1 MLNQLHIQNY
11 ALIQDLELKL
21 KLGLNIITGE
31 TGAGKSILLGA
42 LGLLSGKRSDVTV
55 IRGNAKKCV
64 IEGTFKID
72 SYGLDSFFEN
82 NDIEFDVNTI
92 IRREIA
98 ASGKSRS
105 FVNDSPVTL
114 SVLKELGSS
123 LIDIHSQ
130 HSNLVL
136 ADPKFSFL
144 LLDSY
149 ANQKKILA
157 NYQGEY
163 RTWQKSTKQL
173 DALLELQKKEQLNL
187 EFNQFQLKELTDAN
201 LKVGEQEELE
211 KEFEILN
218 NAEDIKEYSAEVANK
233 ILYGSKSVQN
243 TLQDCEQSLAK
254 LSEFNDDY
262 SELHTR
268 LSSAVIEIKDIA
280 EDIQDRCN
288 GLFGDANRV
297 KDIDNRLGLLF
308 GLQKKFNVSSVEY
321 LIEKREELTKTIQ
334 LVEGGD
340 EELLALQKEIALK
353 EEALSEIANK
363 LRSGRVKAAK
373 AINKE
378 VVLDLQLMGIS
389 QAQIDFEVSDCE
401 LNNYG
406 FDTVSILFSANKGKA
421 MGNLSKTASGGELS
435 RVMLSLKRIL
445 SSKSAL
451 PTIVFDEIDTG
462 VSGEVAD
469 KMGGIMK
476 SMGETM
482 QVLTITHLPQIAAK
496 GNAHYKVFKSHDT
509 EITTSQLKELNSKD
523 RIEEIAQMLSGSKI
537 TQAALDNATELLA

>member
-11 ALIQDLELKL
+11 ALIQDLELNL

-42 LGLLSGKRSDVTV
+42 LGLLSGKRSDVSV
-55 IRGNAKKCV
+55 IRGDAKKCV

-72 SYGLDSFFEN
+72 SYGLDSFFEK

-163 RTWQKSTKQL
+163 RTWQKSKKQL

-201 LKVGEQEELE
+201 LKPEEQEELE

-280 EDIQDRCN
+280 EDVQDRCN

-340 EELLALQKEIALK
+340 EELIALNKQIALK
-353 EEALSEIANK
+353 EEGLNDIAGK
-363 LRSGRVKAAK
+363 LRLGRIKAAK
-373 AINKE
+373 SINKE

-509 EITTSQLKELNSKD
+509 EITTSQLKELNPKD

>member
-55 IRGNAKKCV
+55 IRGDAKKCV

>member
-11 ALIQDLELKL
+11 ALIQDLELNL
-21 KLGLNIITGE
+21 KSGLNIITGE

-42 LGLLSGKRSDVTV
+42 LGLLSGKRADVSV
-55 IRGNAKKCV
+55 VRGDAKKCV

-72 SYGLDSFFEN
+72 SYGLEAFFEES
-82 NDIEFDVNTI
+82 DIEFEAHTI
-92 IRREIA
+92 IRREISA
-98 ASGKSRS
+98 AGKSRA

-114 SVLKELGSS
+114 SVLKELGSF

-149 ANQKKILA
+149 ANQKPFLSK
-157 NYQGEY
+157 YQVEFKA
-163 RTWQKSTKQL
+163 WQKLKKQL
-173 DALLELQKKEQLNL
+173 EELLELQKKEQLNL
-187 EFNQFQLKELTDAN
+187 EFNQFQLKELTEAN
-201 LKVGEQEELE
+201 LKAGEQEVLE
-211 KEFEILN
+211 KEFEVLN
-218 NAEDIKEYSAEVANK
+218 NAEDIKEHSAVVANN
-233 ILYGSKSVQN
+233 ILYGSGSIQSI
-243 TLQDCEQSLAK
+243 LQDCEQSLGK
-254 LSEFNDDY
+254 LSDFNNDY
-262 SELHTR
+262 DELHSR
-268 LSSAVIEIKDIA
+268 LSSALIELKDIA
-280 EDIQDRCN
+280 EDVQDRCN

-297 KDIDNRLGLLF
+297 KEIDERLSLLF

-321 LIEKREELTKTIQ
+321 LIEKREELTKTIA

-340 EELLALQKEIALK
+340 EEIVELQKAISSKEADLK
-353 EEALSEIANK
+353 KFAEK
-363 LRSGRVKAAK
+363 LRAGRSKAAK
-373 AINKE
+373 AINKD
-378 VVLDLQLMGIS
+378 VISDLKLMGIS
-389 QAQIDFEVSDCE
+389 QAQIDFEISDCE
-401 LNNYG
+401 LNNFG
-406 FDTVSILFSANKGKA
+406 FDNLSILFSANKGKT
-421 MGNLSKTASGGELS
+421 MDSLSKTASGGELS

-476 SMGETM
+476 SMGGTM

-496 GNAHYKVFKSHDT
+496 GDAHYKVFKSHDS
-509 EITTSQLKELNSKD
+509 EITTSQLKELVNDD
-523 RIEEIAQMLSGSKI
+523 RVEEIAQMLSGSKI
-537 TQAALDNATELLA
+537 TNAALDNAKELLA

>member
-11 ALIQDLELKL
+11 ALIQDLELNL
-21 KLGLNIITGE
+21 KSGLNIITGE

-42 LGLLSGKRSDVTV
+42 LGLLSGKRSDVSV
-55 IRGNAKKCV
+55 IRGDAKKCV
-64 IEGTFKID
+64 IEGTFKVD
-72 SYGLDSFFEN
+72 SYGLDAFFEK
-82 NDIEFDVNTI
+82 NDIDFEANTI
-92 IRREIA
+92 IRREVSIG
-98 ASGKSRS
+98 GKSRS
-105 FVNDSPVTL
+105 SVNDSPVTL
-114 SVLKELGSS
+114 SVLKELGSF

-149 ANQKKILA
+149 ANHKPSLVT
-157 NYQGEY
+157 YQREH
-163 RTWQKSTKQL
+163 RVWQKSKKQL
-173 DALLELQKKEQLNL
+173 EALLELQKKEQLNL

-201 LKVGEQEELE
+201 LKAGEQEELE
-211 KEFEILN
+211 KEFEVLN
-218 NAEDIKEYSAEVANK
+218 NAEEIKEHSSEVANK
-233 ILYGSKSVQN
+233 ILYGSKSIQN
-243 TLQDCEQSLAK
+243 SLQDCEQSLAK
-254 LSEFNDDY
+254 LSNFNDDY

-268 LSSAVIEIKDIA
+268 LSSALIELKDIA
-280 EDIQDRCN
+280 EDVQDKCS
-288 GLFGDANRV
+288 GLFGDVNRV
-297 KDIDNRLGLLF
+297 KEIDSRLGLLF

-321 LIEKREELTKTIQ
+321 LIEKRDELTKTIQ

-340 EELLALQKEIALK
+340 EELIALQKEIALK
-353 EEALSEIANK
+353 EEGLKSKADK
-363 LRSGRVKAAK
+363 LRSGRLKAAK
-373 AINKE
+373 SINKE
-378 VVLDLQLMGIS
+378 VITDLQLMGIS
-389 QAQIDFEVSDCE
+389 QAQIDFEISDCE

-406 FDTVSILFSANKGKA
+406 FDNVAILFSANKGKA
-421 MGNLSKTASGGELS
+421 IDSLSKTASGGELS

-476 SMGETM
+476 SMGGTM

-496 GNAHYKVFKSHDT
+496 GDAHYKVFKSHDS
-509 EITTSQLKELNSKD
+509 EITTSQLKELNTED
-523 RIEEIAQMLSGSKI
+523 RIKEIAQMLSGSKI

>member
-11 ALIQDLELKL
+11 ALIQDLELNL

-42 LGLLSGKRSDVTV
+42 LGLLSGKRSDVSV
-55 IRGNAKKCV
+55 IRGDAKKCV

-72 SYGLDSFFEN
+72 SYGLDSFFEK

-163 RTWQKSTKQL
+163 RTWQKSKKQL

-201 LKVGEQEELE
+201 LKPEEQEELE

-280 EDIQDRCN
+280 EDVQDRCN

-340 EELLALQKEIALK
+340 EELIALNKQIALK
-353 EEALSEIANK
+353 EEGLNDIASK
-363 LRSGRVKAAK
+363 LRLGRIKAAK
-373 AINKE
+373 SINKE

-509 EITTSQLKELNSKD
+509 EITTSQLKELNPKD